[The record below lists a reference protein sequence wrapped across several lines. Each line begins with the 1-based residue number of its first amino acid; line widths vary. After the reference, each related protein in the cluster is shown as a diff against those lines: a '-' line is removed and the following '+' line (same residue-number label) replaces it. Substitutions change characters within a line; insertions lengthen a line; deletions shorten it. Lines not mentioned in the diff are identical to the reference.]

1 MRNYRDYKSD
11 ALGAIHEA
19 ISDAYESGV
28 VDKKTMKHFDEAC
41 LTPAHIFSPE
51 DIKAL
56 REREEVSQAVFAHYL
71 NVSKESISQW
81 ERGIKSP
88 AGPSLKL
95 LALVERK
102 GLDAIA

>member
-1 MRNYRDYKSD
+1 MKRYQTYKSD

-19 ISDAYESGV
+19 LSDCYGTGV
-28 VDKKTMKHFDEAC
+28 IDKKTMRHFDKQC
-41 LTPAHIFSPE
+41 LTPSHTFTPE

-71 NVSKESISQW
+71 NVSKESVSQW

-95 LALVERK
+95 LALVEKK
-102 GLDAIA
+102 GLDGIA